1 MAGEETSADDKPT
14 DKAADTKDEAA
25 VPLNNKTGTVEDME
39 EGSVV
44 VRRANRQL
52 PRPVY
57 WAIISSMVLIST
69 VVISLNGKNILI
81 NFITKNTE

>member
-1 MAGEETSADDKPT
+1 MAGEETSADDKET
-14 DKAADTKDEAA
+14 DKAAETKDEVS
-25 VPLNNKTGTVEDME
+25 VPLNNKAGTVEDME
-39 EGSVV
+39 EGSAV

-69 VVISLNGKNILI
+69 VVISLNGENILKNLT
-81 NFITKNTE
+81 NFSF